1 MKTNLE
7 RIIYLGMISIF
18 AILTAGICS
27 AIIPVGSYDTD
38 YEAHDVAV
46 AGNYAYIADGPGGL
60 VIVDITDPSA
70 PNLAGSYLISEVYI
84 NNPNADSVAVE
95 GDYAYV
101 AAHDLFIVD
110 ITDPS
115 SPSLAV
121 VVEALDIAP
130 VLDVEVSGGYAYL
143 LDEYGFEIWDISD
156 PSSPTRLS
164 SYFSHSRSIAVEGNY
179 AYLPGY
185 DSSGDD
191 CLEIVDISD
200 PSSPTE
206 VTVYNLGSS
215 VIDDADI
222 AVAGNYAYLA
232 ADGLVVLDISDP
244 SSPIL
249 VGSYSGSEYGSIA
262 VSGNYAYVTDWDYGL
277 VVFDIT
283 DPSAPV
289 IADSHGTAGS
299 AVDVA
304 VSGNYAYIA
313 DWENGLVIF
322 QLNPERAFVTGN
334 GWIYSHAGAY
344 VPDPTLKGKATFEF
358 DHKYKKG
365 ATIPVD
371 NVRFQF
377 KIASMDFK
385 AVRMDFKAIHYDWFI
400 VSGPLAKYKG
410 TGTINGVGKYGFL
423 LSATDGDFNK
433 DSTNIFRI
441 KDTDK
446 FRIHIWDTTTNAIV
460 YDNQM
465 GDPQDAKPT
474 NKIGGG
480 SIVIQKVKPFRTTD

>member
-1 MKTNLE
+1 MKTNLK
-7 RIIYLGMISIF
+7 RIIFIGIISFF

-27 AIIPVGSYDTD
+27 AIIPVGSYDTSQQ
-38 YEAHDVAV
+38 AHDVAV
-46 AGNYAYIADGPGGL
+46 AGNYAYIADGLGGL

-70 PNLAGSYLISEVYI
+70 PNLAGSYPISEVYI

-121 VVEALDIAP
+121 VVEALYIAP
-130 VLDVEVSGGYAYL
+130 ILDVEVSGGYAYL
-143 LDEYGFEIWDISD
+143 LSEYGFEIWDISD
-156 PSSPTRLS
+156 PSAPTFLS
-164 SYFSHSRSIAVEGNY
+164 SYISHSRSIAVEGNY

-200 PSSPTE
+200 PSSPT
-206 VTVYNLGSS
+206 VVATYDPGSA
-215 VIDDADI
+215 VNDV

-232 ADGLVVLDISDP
+232 AIDGLVVLDISDP
-244 SSPIL
+244 SSPIE
-249 VGSYSGSEYGSIA
+249 VDSYSDSAYRSIV
-262 VSGNYAYVTDWDYGL
+262 VSGNYAYVTNLDDGL
-277 VVFDIT
+277 I
-283 DPSAPV
+283 
-289 IADSHGTAGS
+289 
-299 AVDVA
+299 
-304 VSGNYAYIA
+304 
-313 DWENGLVIF
+313 IF

-334 GWIYSHAGAY
+334 GWIYSPAGAY
-344 VPDPTLKGKATFEF
+344 VPNPTLKGKATFEF

-365 ATIPVD
+365 ATIPAD

-423 LSATDGDFNK
+423 LSATDGDFNR
-433 DSTNIFRI
+433 DGTNKFRI

-446 FRIHIWDTTTNAIV
+446 FRIQIWDTTTNAIV

-474 NKIGGG
+474 KKIGGG
-480 SIVIQKVKPFRTTD
+480 SIVIQKAKPFKATN

>member
-1 MKTNLE
+1 MKTNLK
-7 RIIYLGMISIF
+7 RIIFIGIISFF

-27 AIIPVGSYDTD
+27 AIIPVGSYDTSQQ
-38 YEAHDVAV
+38 AHDVAV
-46 AGNYAYIADGPGGL
+46 AGNYAYIADGLGGL

-70 PNLAGSYLISEVYI
+70 PNLASSYPISEVYI
-84 NNPNADSVAVE
+84 NVPIADCVAVE

-101 AAHDLFIVD
+101 VVHDSGDYANVVEHYLFIVD

-115 SPSLAV
+115 SPSLAGD
-121 VVEALDIAP
+121 VEALYIAP
-130 VLDVEVSGGYAYL
+130 ILDVEVSGGYAYL

-156 PSSPTRLS
+156 PSAPTFLS
-164 SYFSHSRSIAVEGNY
+164 SYISHSRSIAVEGNY

-200 PSSPTE
+200 PSSPT
-206 VTVYNLGSS
+206 VVATYDPGSA
-215 VIDDADI
+215 VNDV

-232 ADGLVVLDISDP
+232 AIDGLVVLDISDP
-244 SSPIL
+244 SSPIE
-249 VGSYSGSEYGSIA
+249 VDSYSDSAYRSIV
-262 VSGNYAYVTDWDYGL
+262 VSGNYAYVTNLDDGL
-277 VVFDIT
+277 I
-283 DPSAPV
+283 
-289 IADSHGTAGS
+289 
-299 AVDVA
+299 
-304 VSGNYAYIA
+304 
-313 DWENGLVIF
+313 IF

-334 GWIYSHAGAY
+334 GWIYSPAGAY
-344 VPDPTLKGKATFEF
+344 VPNPTLKGKATFEF

-423 LSATDGDFNK
+423 LSATDGDFNR
-433 DSTNIFRI
+433 DGTNKFRI

-446 FRIHIWDTTTNAIV
+446 FRIQIWDTTTNAIV

-474 NKIGGG
+474 KKIGGG
-480 SIVIQKVKPFRTTD
+480 SIVIQKAKPFRTTD

>member
-1 MKTNLE
+1 MKTNLK
-7 RIIYLGMISIF
+7 RIIFIGIISFF

-27 AIIPVGSYDTD
+27 AIIPVGSYDTSQQ
-38 YEAHDVAV
+38 AHDVAV
-46 AGNYAYIADGPGGL
+46 AGNYAYIADGLGGL

-70 PNLAGSYLISEVYI
+70 PNLAGSYPISEVYI

-121 VVEALDIAP
+121 VVEALYIAP
-130 VLDVEVSGGYAYL
+130 ILDVEVSGGYAYL
-143 LDEYGFEIWDISD
+143 LSEYGFEIWDISD
-156 PSSPTRLS
+156 PSAPTFLS
-164 SYFSHSRSIAVEGNY
+164 SYISHSRSIAVEGNY

-200 PSSPTE
+200 PSSPT
-206 VTVYNLGSS
+206 VVATYDPGSA
-215 VIDDADI
+215 VNDV

-232 ADGLVVLDISDP
+232 AIDGLVVLDISDP
-244 SSPIL
+244 SSPIQ
-249 VGSYSGSEYGSIA
+249 VGSSDDPASDVAVAGNYAYLATDDGLVVLDISDPSSPIEVDSYSDSAYRSIV
-262 VSGNYAYVTDWDYGL
+262 VSGNYAYVTNLDDGL
-277 VVFDIT
+277 I
-283 DPSAPV
+283 
-289 IADSHGTAGS
+289 
-299 AVDVA
+299 
-304 VSGNYAYIA
+304 
-313 DWENGLVIF
+313 IF

-334 GWIYSHAGAY
+334 GWIYSPAGAY
-344 VPDPTLKGKATFEF
+344 VPNPTLKGKATFEF

-423 LSATDGDFNK
+423 LSATDGDFNR
-433 DSTNIFRI
+433 DGTNKFRI

-446 FRIHIWDTTTNAIV
+446 FRIQIWDTTTNAIV

-474 NKIGGG
+474 KKIGGG
-480 SIVIQKVKPFRTTD
+480 SIVIQKAKPFRTTD